1 MNDYNYPYSDEIG
14 NYRYATV
21 GGRRIKIYE
30 KLGLSE
36 SMKISEKFSK
46 KQIKNKKSQNNL
58 NKKTIKKEKIF
69 ESEETI
75 KKLKDKAEEIGRLNC
90 CKEISEEVKKI
101 AEENNIKAEIKQVT
115 IFNEDGMKEIKGHY
129 VTEINNKLYDYTGK
143 QFLGSNNP
151 DDIELRIY
159 KHILNGFY
167 AEDDI
172 KVSTPEE
179 AINYTK
185 KNKEKL
191 IIYNK

>member
-21 GGRRIKIYE
+21 GGRSIKIYE

-36 SMKISEKFSK
+36 SMKISRKF
-46 KQIKNKKSQNNL
+46 N
-58 NKKTIKKEKIF
+58 KEKIF
-69 ESEETI
+69 ESEETV
-75 KKLKDKAEEIGRLNC
+75 KELKDKAKEIGRLNC

-101 AEENNIKAEIKQVT
+101 AEENNIKVEVVQVT
-115 IFNEDGMKEIKGHY
+115 VFNEDGMKERNGHY

-159 KHILNGFY
+159 KKISDNFY
-167 AEDDI
+167 AENDLKI
-172 KVSTPEE
+172 STLEE
-179 AINYTK
+179 AIEYVE
-185 KNKEKL
+185 KNKNKL
-191 IIYNK
+191 IFYRE

>member
-1 MNDYNYPYSDEIG
+1 MNDYNYPYNDEIG

-36 SMKISEKFSK
+36 SMKISKKF
-46 KQIKNKKSQNNL
+46 N
-58 NKKTIKKEKIF
+58 KEKIF
-69 ESEETI
+69 ENEETI
-75 KKLKDKAEEIGRLNC
+75 KKLKDKAKEIGRLNC

-143 QFLGSNNP
+143 QFLRSNNP

-159 KHILNGFY
+159 KHISNGFY

-179 AINYTK
+179 AINYTE

>member
-36 SMKISEKFSK
+36 SMKTSK
-46 KQIKNKKSQNNL
+46 KFN
-58 NKKTIKKEKIF
+58 KEKIF
-69 ESEETI
+69 ENEETI
-75 KKLKDKAEEIGRLNC
+75 KRLKKITKSKEINRLNC
-90 CKEISEEVKKI
+90 CKEVSEEVKKI
-101 AEENNIKAEIKQVT
+101 AEENNIKAEVVQVT
-115 IFNEDGMKEIKGHY
+115 VFNKDGMKERNSHY

-159 KHILNGFY
+159 KKISNNFY
-167 AEDDI
+167 AEDNVKI
-172 KVSTPEE
+172 NTPEE
-179 AINYTK
+179 AIDYTE
-185 KNKEKL
+185 KNKDKL
-191 IIYNK
+191 IFYRE